1 MYFNL
6 QRSMFVD
13 VLYMNEKKGSGQRMY
28 LSCPTLFSLRRI
40 RIEADNTRM
49 WTQIQTLLDAKD
61 GAA

>member
-1 MYFNL
+1 
-6 QRSMFVD
+6 MFVD

-40 RIEADNTRM
+40 RIEADNTRT